1 MRLAVCSP
9 ARSEATRN
17 RTRNKPEKRPLTDKK
32 QKNCALCKKYLQIIS
47 LFQLLFV
54 HLQRESMLDN
64 ENGET
69 LQLLPDIMKKVLSS
83 VLLLLFCSLAMG
95 QEETAATDK
104 IEKAF
109 KEQNVEVNLNANTSE
124 ETIEVYNLCGQLV
137 ANQLDK
143 LPKGVYI
150 VKQDGTSRKVVIR

>member
-1 MRLAVCSP
+1 
-9 ARSEATRN
+9 
-17 RTRNKPEKRPLTDKK
+17 
-32 QKNCALCKKYLQIIS
+32 
-47 LFQLLFV
+47 
-54 HLQRESMLDN
+54 MLN
-64 ENGET
+64 NAIGKT

-95 QEETAATDK
+95 QAETAATDK

>member
-1 MRLAVCSP
+1 MRLAECSP
-9 ARSEATRN
+9 ARSVATHN
-17 RTRNKPEKRPLTDKK
+17 RTRNKPKKEPLTDKK
-32 QKNCALCKKYLQIIS
+32 QKNCALYKKYLQIIS

-64 ENGET
+64 EIGET
-69 LQLLPDIMKKVLSS
+69 LQLLPDIMKQVLSS

-95 QEETAATDK
+95 QEETVATDK

>member
-1 MRLAVCSP
+1 MQLAECSP
-9 ARSEATRN
+9 ARSVATHN
-17 RTRNKPEKRPLTDKK
+17 RTRNKTEKKPLTDKK
-32 QKNCALCKKYLQIIS
+32 QKNCALYKKYLQIIS

-54 HLQRESMLDN
+54 HLQRESMSDN
-64 ENGET
+64 EIGET

-95 QEETAATDK
+95 QEETVATDK

-124 ETIEVYNLCGQLV
+124 GTIEVYNLCGQLV

>member
-1 MRLAVCSP
+1 MELQQAINELIELGKKNGGSVTTNDV
-9 ARSEATRN
+9 AKYFTE
-17 RTRNKPEKRPLTDKK
+17 DKDE
-32 QKNCALCKKYLQIIS
+32 Y
-47 LFQLLFV
+47 
-54 HLQRESMLDN
+54 
-64 ENGET
+64 
-69 LQLLPDIMKKVLSS
+69 
-83 VLLLLFCSLAMG
+83 
-95 QEETAATDK
+95 DK

>member
-1 MRLAVCSP
+1 MRLAECSP
-9 ARSEATRN
+9 ARSVATHN
-17 RTRNKPEKRPLTDKK
+17 RTRNKPKKEPLTDKK
-32 QKNCALCKKYLQIIS
+32 QKNCALYKKYLQIIS

-54 HLQRESMLDN
+54 HLQRESLSDN
-64 ENGET
+64 EIGET

-95 QEETAATDK
+95 QEETVATDK